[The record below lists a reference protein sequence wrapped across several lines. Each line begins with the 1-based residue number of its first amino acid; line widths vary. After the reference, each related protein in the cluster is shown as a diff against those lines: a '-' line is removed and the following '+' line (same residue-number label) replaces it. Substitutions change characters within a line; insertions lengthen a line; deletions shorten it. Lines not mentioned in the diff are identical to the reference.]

1 MQDLF
6 SAENTMDSAYQ
17 SLVEKSFF
25 QSSPCFLLLLGA
37 PLRVFHFGRGNSP
50 KLIYTL
56 GTMLTVSIAVLTLGV
71 LALNTHGILEG
82 DPSLTELF
90 PVVVIITMA
99 LEACLSRTKKIS
111 QSRSKLFSLLLLML
125 FLSILLKL
133 CFSSIQAGVT
143 FRNGTYDFLQ
153 SCILLLYCVLVL
165 TRLVES
171 VFYHSIMED
180 SSSGNQIP
188 EDDLS
193 KTKRSVL
200 SSLTFGWVE
209 PLLEK
214 GRDNSLKL
222 TDLPP
227 FGPSSTTK
235 TCMENFEKYWTKEVT
250 RANSEKKDKHLDK
263 KKIPK
268 ARLLTCICKASGPQ
282 LLLSALNKLITH
294 GTDIAHPFTL
304 TLLLACISSES
315 PEDTQKGYML
325 AFCIFGIEL
334 IRTFAVMHHIH
345 MTQEAG
351 RKNELALTV
360 AIYKKILR
368 LSNTSRKSSTVGEI
382 INLLS
387 VDAGKIGE
395 CMWSIN
401 DVWAVPLVFCT
412 CFYIT
417 WKTLGNAVVIGVG
430 ALVVLMPIF
439 SIFIK
444 KSHAFH
450 VLKKSFTDARIK
462 MMNEILNG
470 IRVMKMYAWEESFMQ
485 RITEIRDKE
494 LNMRQKTKRLE
505 TFQFALSSSTPFM
518 ISFCTFGSYVFLYPN
533 NAISAEKI
541 FLFTWMFGNLHWAL
555 HAVTHTINNFNTA
568 YISYQRIEKF
578 LNNEEIDD
586 DFITRSEK
594 TKYGITLDNG
604 NFKWDK
610 TAETILK
617 DINLKIPEGSL
628 IAVVGSVGSGKSSF
642 LTSLLG
648 EMETDTANINV
659 KGSVAYVAQQAWIMN
674 ATLQDNVLFGDQLK
688 QKEYEQIIDATS
700 LRTDLEIFAAG
711 DQTEIGEKGI
721 NLSGG
726 QKQRVSLARALYKDA
741 DIYLLDDPL
750 SAVDSHVGKHIFDSV
765 IGPNGILKD
774 KTRILVTHGLSF
786 LRNMD
791 MIITLVDGKI
801 GEIGSFTELIGH
813 DGAFAK
819 FLKIYMIEELTSG
832 DPEEE
837 QEALALTEEV
847 ASELERSGS
856 SSELI
861 RQLSEIAH
869 LKRLESSE
877 EESYKS
883 RPSILRRHSE
893 RPSLLRR
900 HSEIHKKTTDNGLE
914 NESIEK
920 NLLKKNFLRQQSAD
934 PYSTT
939 KYLNSSLHD
948 KLHHTSNQHLQWL
961 DDITMYNPGPLDDI
975 INEISVDDES
985 KSTELNRQSSRT
997 LSRQASMC
1005 NTRNDKEKC
1014 TKATLIEDETIE
1026 SGTVKVSVIMSYV
1039 RAMGMKLC
1047 IIALAFNMAHYVAEI
1062 YLDVW
1067 LCKITDDAFSDEKD
1081 RPSIKMRVGVY
1092 GAIGLIRG
1100 ILILITE
1107 QLVEVAMINGAKKLH
1122 SNLLNNVL
1130 MSPMSFFD
1138 STPLGRIINRFSKDI
1153 ESIDE
1158 RIVFMFKDVVV
1169 SAFYFIIAV
1178 MAMCSGTPQM
1188 ILVVIP
1194 ISMTFWY
1201 IQRTTVPTRRQLQ
1214 RLSSASRSPIYSHIG
1229 ETISG
1234 CSTIRAY
1241 QQESRFIQE
1250 LIDRCDDYS
1259 NCTNLIWSTGK
1270 WTHIRNDILGAI
1282 VVFCACIFSLIGKD
1296 HLSVGIAALTFTYAY
1311 KIKDLNRWFMLN
1323 YADFET
1329 NIVSIERVTEFIE
1342 TPKEALWRIEKTK
1355 PKPTWPD
1362 QGRVDMNNYCVRYRE
1377 DLDLVLKGITCKIL
1391 PCEKIGIVGRTGA
1404 GKSSLTMALFRILEP
1419 ARGDIVI
1426 DGVDI
1431 STIGLHD
1438 LRSKITIIPQDPV
1451 LFCGSIRMNLDP
1463 FDIFSTENIWI
1474 ALEHAHLKDFVQGLD
1489 DGLEHQCSEGG
1500 ENLSVGQRQLV
1511 CLARA
1516 LLRKT
1521 KILVLDEAT
1530 ASVDLKTDELI
1541 QNTIRTEFADCTVLT
1556 IAHRL
1561 NTIMDYTRV
1570 MVLETGRIKEF
1581 DTPATLLQNKDS
1593 VFYSMAKNAGL
1604 VK

>member
-1 MQDLF
+1 
-6 SAENTMDSAYQ
+6 MDSAYL
-17 SLVEKSFF
+17 SLFEKSLL

-37 PLRVFHFGRGNSP
+37 PLRVFHFGWRNSP
-50 KLIYTL
+50 KRINTL
-56 GTMLTVSIAVLTLGV
+56 GTILTVLIAVLTLGV
-71 LALNTHGILEG
+71 LALNIHGFLAG

-90 PVVVIITMA
+90 PVLVIITMA
-99 LEACLSRTKKIS
+99 LEAYLSRTKKIS
-111 QSRSKLFSLLLLML
+111 RPRSKLSSLLLLML
-125 FLSILLKL
+125 FLSVFLRL
-133 CFSSIQAGVT
+133 CFSSLHVGVT

-153 SCILLLYCVLVL
+153 SSILLLYCVLVL
-165 TRLVES
+165 IRLVES
-171 VFYHSIMED
+171 LFYNSNIVD
-180 SSSGNQIP
+180 SSSGNQVP
-188 EDDLS
+188 EDDFS
-193 KTKRSVL
+193 KTDISVL
-200 SSLTFGWVE
+200 SSLTFSWVE
-209 PLLEK
+209 PLFRK

-227 FGPSSTTK
+227 FAPSSTTK
-235 TCMENFEKYWTKEVT
+235 TCMANFEKYWTKEVT
-250 RANSEKKDKHLDK
+250 RAHSEKKDKHLDK
-263 KKIPK
+263 TKIPK

-315 PEDTQKGYML
+315 PEETQKGYMY

-334 IRTFAVMHHIH
+334 IRIFAVMHHIH

-387 VDAGKIGE
+387 VDAGKIGA

-417 WKTLGNAVVIGVG
+417 WRTLGNAVVIGVG

-494 LNMRQKTKRLE
+494 LNMRQKTKRME
-505 TFQFALSSSTPFM
+505 TFQHALSSSTPFM

-533 NAISAEKI
+533 DAMSAEKI
-541 FLFTWMFGNLHWAL
+541 FLFTWMFRNLHWAL
-555 HAVTHTINNFNTA
+555 HAVTHTINNFNQA
-568 YISYQRIEKF
+568 YVSYQRIENF

-586 DFITRSEK
+586 DFITRSKE
-594 TKYGITLDNG
+594 TKYGITLNDG

-674 ATLQDNVLFGDQLK
+674 ATLQDNVLFGDKLK
-688 QKEYEQIIDATS
+688 QKTYEQIIDATS
-700 LRTDLEIFAAG
+700 LRKDLEMFAAG

-765 IGPNGILKD
+765 IGPSGILKD

-791 MIITLVDGKI
+791 MIITLVDGKV

-819 FLKIYMIEELTSG
+819 FLKIYMIEELTCG
-832 DPEEE
+832 EPEEE

-856 SSELI
+856 SSVLM
-861 RQLSEIAH
+861 RQLSEIAQ
-869 LKRLESSE
+869 LKRMESSE
-877 EESYKS
+877 DESYKS
-883 RPSILRRHSE
+883 RPSLLSRHSE
-893 RPSLLRR
+893 RPTLLRR
-900 HSEIHKKTTDNGLE
+900 HSEIYKKTIEYGLE
-914 NESIEK
+914 NETVEK
-920 NLLKKNFLRQQSAD
+920 FVLKKNFLRQQSAD
-934 PYSTT
+934 IHSTT
-939 KYLNSSLHD
+939 KYLNSSLHE

-961 DDITMYNPGPLDDI
+961 EDRNIYNPDPLDDI
-975 INEISVDDES
+975 INDICVEDES
-985 KSTELNRQSSRT
+985 EHSIMNRQSSRC
-997 LSRQASMC
+997 LSRQASKC
-1005 NTRNDKEKC
+1005 IITNDNEKC

-1039 RAMGMKLC
+1039 RAIGIKLC

-1067 LCKITDDAFSDEKD
+1067 LSKITDDASSDEKD

-1107 QLVEVAMINGAKKLH
+1107 QLVEIAMINGARKLH
-1122 SNLLNNVL
+1122 TSLLNNVL

-1158 RIVFMFKDVVV
+1158 DIVFMFKDVVV
-1169 SAFYFIIAV
+1169 SGFYFIMSV
-1178 MAMCSGTPQM
+1178 MAMCSGTPHM
-1188 ILVVIP
+1188 ILVVVP
-1194 ISMTFWY
+1194 ISMAFWY
-1201 IQRTTVPTRRQLQ
+1201 IQQTTVPTRRQLQ
-1214 RLSSASRSPIYSHIG
+1214 RLSSAARSPIYSHMG

-1250 LIDRCDDYS
+1250 LINRCDDYS
-1259 NCTNLIWSTGK
+1259 NCINLIWSTGK
-1270 WTHIRNDILGAI
+1270 WTHIRNDFLGAI
-1282 VVFCACIFSLIGKD
+1282 VVFCACMFSLIGKD
-1296 HLSVGIAALTFTYAY
+1296 HLTVGIVALTFTYAY
-1311 KIKDLNRWFMLN
+1311 KMKDLIRWFMMN
-1323 YADFET
+1323 YANFET

-1342 TPKEALWRIEKTK
+1342 TPKEALWRIQETK

-1362 QGRVDMNNYCVRYRE
+1362 EGRVEMNDYGVRYRE
-1377 DLDLVLKGITCKIL
+1377 DLDLVLKGITSKIL

-1419 ARGDIVI
+1419 AQGNIII

-1463 FDIFSTENIWI
+1463 FDVFSTENIWR
-1474 ALEHAHLKDFVQGLD
+1474 ALEHAHLKDFVQGLE
-1489 DGLEHQCSEGG
+1489 DGMDHQCSEGG

-1530 ASVDLKTDELI
+1530 AAVDLKTDELI

-1581 DTPATLLQNKDS
+1581 DSPTNLLQNKDS